1 MEDQINTTEQ
11 PKKTFF
17 GKVKDFFS
25 HKPQKEEVTPK
36 ESPAQIPTTAQ
47 VLPANRKVR
56 FEECFWC
63 KEPVY
68 EDEHYSK
75 QMGHEFHRKC
85 YKKFLQ
91 AGRRNKI

>member
-1 MEDQINTTEQ
+1 MEEEQQ
-11 PKKTFF
+11 PKKGFF
-17 GKVKDFFS
+17 SKVKDFFS
-25 HKPQKEEVTPK
+25 HKPEKEEIIQEEQAPTV
-36 ESPAQIPTTAQ
+36 ERQI
-47 VLPANRKVR
+47 K

>member
-1 MEDQINTTEQ
+1 MEEEQQ
-11 PKKTFF
+11 PKKGFF
-17 GKVKDFFS
+17 SKVKDFFS
-25 HKPQKEEVTPK
+25 AKPKEEIIQ
-36 ESPAQIPTTAQ
+36 EAQAPIVERQ
-47 VLPANRKVR
+47 IK

-91 AGRRNKI
+91 AGARNKI